1 MHQRII
7 TDNMIITENCAFFN
21 SLYEKSSISSYKIS
35 CPELARLT
43 TLHFL
48 FLGSA
53 AYSDNESGNYKDNPQ
68 SGGGGG
74 YLFI

>member
-1 MHQRII
+1 MHRRII
-7 TDNMIITENCAFFN
+7 TDNIIITENCAFFN

-35 CPELARLT
+35 CSELARLT

-48 FLGSA
+48 FLSSA
-53 AYSDNESGNYKDNPQ
+53 AYPDNKSGNYKDNSR
-68 SGGGGG
+68 SGRGGR